1 MDTQPMKQLSEFTT
15 LAEAQAHEVISG
27 QMIHRDSM
35 NGWLGQAGVYKA
47 MKAVAADELNPF
59 SDVMEAFLDSEEY
72 NFKQGT
78 ITGDAHIAL
87 LDSLIAGEP
96 AIGARLASIKPIVM
110 ARANVVSK
118 PFEFTTQQDFDEA
131 KDAGETITLPA
142 NTGQHKVEGITIDKQ
157 PRKVTKLNIQQRFG
171 DTAEDLTEW
180 HDVASVSVLYKQ
192 STYSSGMIPASDS
205 LIRELRL
212 ISPLTL
218 GVSKV

>member
-1 MDTQPMKQLSEFTT
+1 MKQLSEFTT
-15 LAEAQAHEVISG
+15 LAEAQAHEYITG

-35 NGWLGQAGVYKA
+35 NGWLGHAGVYKA

-59 SDVMEAFLDSEEY
+59 SDVIEAFLDSEEY

-78 ITGDAHIAL
+78 TTGDAHIAL
-87 LDSLIAGEP
+87 LDSLIDGEP
-96 AIGARLASIKPIVM
+96 TIGARLAAIKPIVM
-110 ARANVVSK
+110 ARSNVVSK
-118 PFEFTTQQDFDEA
+118 PYEFTTQQDFDEA
-131 KDAGETITLPA
+131 KDAGETITLQA
-142 NTGQHKVEGITIDKQ
+142 NTGQHKVSLTITTA
-157 PRKVTKLNIQQRFG
+157 PRKVTKLTIQQRFG
-171 DTAEDLTEW
+171 DTPDDLTEW

-192 STYSSGMIPASDS
+192 STYSSGMIPASNS

>member
-15 LAEAQAHEVISG
+15 LAEAQAYEYITG

-78 ITGDAHIAL
+78 TTGDAHIAL
-87 LDSLIAGEP
+87 LDSLITGEP
-96 AIGARLASIKPIVM
+96 TIGARLASIKPIVM

-118 PFEFTTQQDFDEA
+118 PYEFTTQQDFDEA
-131 KDAGETITLPA
+131 KDVGETITLPA
-142 NTGQHKVEGITIDKQ
+142 NTGQHKVLLTITTA
-157 PRKVTKLNIQQRFG
+157 PRKVTKLTIQQRFG
-171 DTAEDLTEW
+171 DTTDDLTEW

-192 STYSSGMIPASDS
+192 STYSSGMIPASNS

>member
-15 LAEAQAHEVISG
+15 LAEAQAYEYITG

-78 ITGDAHIAL
+78 TTGDAHIAL
-87 LDSLIAGEP
+87 LDSLITGEP
-96 AIGARLASIKPIVM
+96 TIGARLASIKPIVM

-131 KDAGETITLPA
+131 KDVGETITLPA
-142 NTGQHKVEGITIDKQ
+142 NTGQHKVLLTITTA
-157 PRKVTKLNIQQRFG
+157 PRKVTKLTIQQRFG
-171 DTAEDLTEW
+171 DTTDDLTEW

-192 STYSSGMIPASDS
+192 STYSSGMIPASNS

>member
-1 MDTQPMKQLSEFTT
+1 MKQLSEFTT
-15 LAEAQAHEVISG
+15 LAEAQAYEYITG

-78 ITGDAHIAL
+78 TTGDAHIAL
-87 LDSLIAGEP
+87 LDSLITGEP
-96 AIGARLASIKPIVM
+96 TIGARLAAIKPIVM

-131 KDAGETITLPA
+131 KDVGETITLPA
-142 NTGQHKVEGITIDKQ
+142 NTGQHKVSLTITTA
-157 PRKVTKLNIQQRFG
+157 PRKVTKLTIQQRFG
-171 DTAEDLTEW
+171 DTPDDLTEW

-192 STYSSGMIPASDS
+192 STYSSGMIPASNS

-218 GVSKV
+218 GVSIA